1 MIPFISAQ
9 DLSDYL
15 GRDVSADP
23 RTVIALDSAC
33 EVVRGYIGQT
43 INLVEDDEVF
53 VDGTGTRSLL
63 LPQLPVVGIAEV
75 TTFDRNGEDETALT
89 EGVDFKIG
97 DGGVLWRISAEG
109 STGWGIWP
117 WGHRNIFVVYTHGYT
132 VIPVTASGDS
142 GITGEDFG
150 VPSDIRLVA
159 LQIAGRVY
167 SQSAV
172 VAGGMQSETIGK
184 YSYTLSDSG
193 SSSALL
199 YPEEQHVL
207 DRYRQR
213 RVA

>member
-1 MIPFISAQ
+1 MQPFISSA

-15 GRDVSADP
+15 RRSVTSDAS
-23 RTVIALDSAC
+23 RIALDSAC

-43 INLVEDDEVF
+43 LNLVEDDEVYI
-53 VDGTGTRSLL
+53 DGTGTRSLL
-63 LPQLPVVGIAEV
+63 LPQLPVVSIAEV
-75 TTFDRNGEDETALT
+75 TTFDINGEDETTLT
-89 EGVDFKIG
+89 EDVDFKIG
-97 DGGVLWRISAEG
+97 DAGVLWRISAPG
-109 STGWGIWP
+109 STGWGLWP
-117 WGHRNIFVVYTHGYT
+117 WGHRNIFVVYTHGYGVGPLAT
-132 VIPVTASGDS
+132 GSGDS
-142 GITGEDFG
+142 GMTGDAFG

-184 YSYTLSDSG
+184 YAYTLSDAG
-193 SSSALL
+193 ASSSLL
-199 YPEEQHVL
+199 YPEEQHIL